1 MQTPEL
7 APKRILWADDEIELL
22 KPHILF
28 LEERGYTVTPVPT
41 GEDALI
47 LVGQEPFDVV
57 LLDEMMPGLGGLE
70 TLERIKETHASLPVI
85 LITKSEQETLMN
97 EALGKRITDYLIKP
111 VNPSQI
117 FLAVKKVFEGQGLV
131 RSQAARDYVSHV
143 QHLAT
148 LDTGSLDWKDWIAV
162 TTEMARWD
170 LELEQLGDQGL
181 EQAHLDQRRQLNAEF
196 GRFIEQ
202 QYANWVHSEPEN
214 RPMLSHDLVGRYVA
228 PRIRAGE
235 LVALIILDCMR
246 LDHWFAIQPLLE
258 PFFRVETDYYFSLLP
273 TATPYS
279 RNAIFGGL
287 LIDDLG
293 RQNPDLWTERS
304 DDERSRNRFERPLL
318 ERQLSR
324 LDAVPTKP
332 LKYIKVYTAEES
344 QNVSRQIHSFDAL
357 GVVALVYNFIDIL
370 SHGRSESEILKE
382 LAPDEK
388 AFRAVTRAWFQHSP
402 MLETFQ
408 KLAKLGATVV
418 CTTDHGS
425 VLGRRSARVHGS
437 RETSTNLRYK
447 YGINLKTD
455 PRQGITIKHPETYRL
470 PDEGVNKNYILA
482 KEDYYFV
489 YPTRFH
495 EFERQFRDTF
505 QHGGVSPEEMVVPN
519 AVLTPRTKT

>member
-1 MQTPEL
+1 MHTT
-7 APKRILWADDEIELL
+7 AAKRILWADDEIELL
-22 KPHILF
+22 KPHILY
-28 LEERGYTVTPVPT
+28 LEERGYEVTPVPT
-41 GEDALI
+41 GEDAIVAL
-47 LVGQEPFDVV
+47 GQKDFDVV

-70 TLERIKETHASLPVI
+70 TLERLQEKDASLPVI

-117 FLAVKKVFEGQGLV
+117 FLAVKKVFESPDLV

-143 QHLAT
+143 QKLAM
-148 LDTGSLDWKDWIAV
+148 LDTGGLDWRQWIEVA
-162 TTEMARWD
+162 TELARWD
-170 LELEQLGDQGL
+170 LEVERLGDPGL
-181 EQAHLDQRRQLNAEF
+181 EQAHADQRRELNAAF
-196 GRFIEQ
+196 GRFVEQ
-202 QYANWVHSEPEN
+202 GYPNWVHSEPDN
-214 RPMLSHDLVGRYVA
+214 RPLLSHDLIGRYAA
-228 PRIRAGE
+228 PRIRQGE
-235 LVALIILDCMR
+235 RVVIVVLDCMR
-246 LDHWFAIQPLLE
+246 MDHWLTIAPLLE
-258 PFFRVETDYYFSLLP
+258 PFFRVETDYYYSLLP

-279 RNAIFGGL
+279 RNAIFAGL

-293 RQNPDLWTERS
+293 RKHSDLWSERS

-324 LDAVPTKP
+324 LDAVPEKP
-332 LKYIKVYTAEES
+332 LKYIKIYTAEES
-344 QNVSRQIHSFDAL
+344 QNVRKQVHSFDAL
-357 GVVALVYNFIDIL
+357 GVVALVYNFLDIL
-370 SHGRSESEILKE
+370 SHGRSESEILQE

-402 MLETFQ
+402 MFETFQ
-408 KLAKLGATVV
+408 ELSKMDCTVI

-425 VLGRRSARVHGS
+425 VMGRRAARVQGS

-447 YGINLKTD
+447 FGVNLQVD
-455 PRQGITIKHPETYRL
+455 SRQGITIKKPETYRL
-470 PDEGVNKNYILA
+470 PAEGVNKNYILA

-505 QHGGVSPEEMVVPN
+505 QHGGVSLEEMIVPN
-519 AVLTPRTKT
+519 AVLIPRSRP